1 MSDFKPF
8 SILVTL
14 VAFVFCSVGLQADS
28 PPYAIEEWAKRSDI
42 NSVQLSPD
50 GNKLAFL
57 KIPTDDGMPILEI
70 FNANDLSEKP
80 FRMDA
85 KPMEMTS
92 FQWAT
97 DNTIIFTAKLKVRDK
112 IDGWNQGVYDAKG
125 GLLTL
130 AKRASKKKPK
140 WKSINDLD
148 SIRSTLPTKPNKVLI
163 AVRLKTGTRKD
174 SPKDLFYTYFE
185 YDIETGRRLKVATGS
200 GPSGRVGVT
209 SFDIN
214 GEPRFGSKYDGPSN
228 SFEQY
233 YRKKGGAEWEFI
245 HSRHRDD
252 FEDWFP
258 VGFDP
263 ETPGNLLVIAN
274 NGNNTT
280 GLWSFNPETRELE
293 EHIYQRTDVDIGV
306 AYHSNR
312 YTNGEEIVAISYTD
326 GRDTKYEWFN
336 GEEKAL
342 YDQLKTLIPYAD
354 KMRIPS
360 RSRDGKSFIVANA
373 GPRDPGTY
381 YLFKDGV
388 LQVVGSRGPQFSG
401 ERLADVEVINYKA
414 RDGKDIK
421 GYITVPNSEPPY
433 PLIVMPHGGP
443 FVSDERVGYDFW
455 GQMFANRGYMV
466 LQPQYRGTRGL
477 GLDFYTTA
485 FINGGQGGYQMQDD
499 KDDGALYLADKGLVD
514 RDRMMMYG
522 WSYGG
527 YAALV
532 AASRTPQIY
541 QCVIAGASVPD
552 PNDQIS
558 YYRNRMAQFPD
569 RGSIEQVSMW
579 DDSIQPIK
587 EVAKVNVPML
597 VIHGDVDQRTPP
609 RAARAYIKALEDNK
623 KEHKVVWLEGADH
636 FYNTWYYG
644 HMVKMYTA
652 MFDFLDNDCFD
663 DKQSVAAK

>member
-1 MSDFKPF
+1 MSDFKLC
-8 SILVTL
+8 SILLVL
-14 VAFVFCSVGLQADS
+14 VAFVFCSVGLQADGQ
-28 PPYAIEEWAKRSDI
+28 PYPIEDWAKRSDI
-42 NSVQLSPD
+42 ASVQLSPD
-50 GNKLAFL
+50 GNKLALL

-70 FNANDLSEKP
+70 FNANDLAAKP

-85 KPMEMTS
+85 KPMEMER
-92 FQWAT
+92 FYWAT
-97 DNTIIFTAKLKVRDK
+97 DDTIIFTAKLKVRDK
-112 IDGWNQGVYDAKG
+112 IEGWNQGVYENKG

-130 AKRASKKKPK
+130 VTKGSKKKPK
-140 WKSINDLD
+140 WKSISDLD
-148 SIRSTLPTKPNKVLI
+148 FIQSTLPTKPNKVLI

-185 YDIETGRRLKVATGS
+185 YDIKTGRRVKVAAGA
-200 GPSGRVGVT
+200 GPSGRVGV
-209 SFDIN
+209 SRFDSN
-214 GEPRFGSKYDGPSN
+214 GEPRFGSRYDGLSN
-228 SFEQY
+228 SFETY
-233 YRKKGGAEWEFI
+233 YRKKGSQEWELI
-245 HSRHRDD
+245 HTRHRDD
-252 FEDWFP
+252 FQNWFP
-258 VGFDP
+258 VEFDP
-263 ETPGNLLVIAN
+263 DVPGNLLVIAH

-280 GLWSFNPETRELE
+280 GLWSFNPATKEYE
-293 EHIYQRTDVDIGV
+293 EHIYQRSDVDVGV
-306 AYHSNR
+306 RGHSNS
-312 YTNGEEIVAISYTD
+312 YTNAEEITAVTYTD
-326 GRDTKYEWFN
+326 GRDTKFEWFN

-342 YDQLKTLIPYAD
+342 YEQLKSLIPYSD
-354 KMRIPS
+354 NMRIGT
-360 RSRDGKSFIVANA
+360 RSRDGKSFVVTNS

-381 YLFKDGV
+381 YLFKNNA

-401 ERLADVEVINYKA
+401 EKLADVKVINYKA

-443 FVSDERVGYDFW
+443 FVPDERVGFDPW

-499 KDDGALYLADKGLVD
+499 KDDGALYLAEQGLVD

-552 PNDQIS
+552 GNDQLS
-558 YYRNRMAQFPD
+558 YYRNQLARFPD
-569 RGSIEQVSMW
+569 RGAIEQVAMW
-579 DDSIQPIK
+579 DDSINPIK

-609 RAARAYIKALEDNK
+609 RAARAYIEALEENN
-623 KEHKVVWLEGADH
+623 KEHKVIWLEGADH
-636 FYNTWYYG
+636 FFTSWYYH
-644 HMVKMYTA
+644 HMLEMYTA
-652 MFDFLDNDCFD
+652 MFDFLDSDCFD
-663 DKQSVAAK
+663 EKQSVAAK

>member
-1 MSDFKPF
+1 MSNFKL
-8 SILVTL
+8 STILLTL
-14 VAFVFCSVGLQADS
+14 LILAGYPLVPQADDQ
-28 PPYAIEEWAKRSDI
+28 PYPIEAWSKRSDI
-42 NSVQLSPD
+42 SSVQLSPD

-85 KPMEMTS
+85 KPMEMTR
-92 FQWAT
+92 FYWAT
-97 DNTIIFTAKLKVRDK
+97 DDTIIFTARLQVRDK
-112 IDGWNQGVYDAKG
+112 IEDFNQGVYELAG
-125 GLLTL
+125 GVLKLGNRGE
-130 AKRASKKKPK
+130 KPSWKK
-140 WKSINDLD
+140 IEEIG
-148 SIRSTLPTKPNKVLI
+148 SIRSVLPNKPNKVLI
-163 AVRLKTGTRKD
+163 AVRLKSGD
-174 SPKDLFYTYFE
+174 SRSSRDRYPTYFE
-185 YDIETGRRLKVATGS
+185 YDLSTNRRVKVASGTGRVKVQ
-200 GPSGRVGVT
+200 
-209 SFDIN
+209 SFDID
-214 GEPRFGSKYDGPSN
+214 GVPRFGSRYDGASN
-228 SFEQY
+228 SFETY
-233 YRKKGGAEWEFI
+233 YREKGSQDWMLI
-245 HSRHRDD
+245 HSRHREN
-252 FEDWFP
+252 FENWSP
-258 VGFDP
+258 VGLDP

-293 EHIYQRTDVDIGV
+293 EHIYQRTDVDVGV
-306 AYHSNR
+306 RGHSNR
-312 YTNGEEIVAISYTD
+312 YTNGEEITAISYTD

-342 YDQLKTLIPYAD
+342 DEQLKALIPYAD
-354 KMRIPS
+354 KMRISS
-360 RSRDGKSFIVANA
+360 RSRDGKSFIVSNS

-381 YLFKDGV
+381 YLLKDGV

-401 ERLADVEVINYKA
+401 EKLADVKVVNYKA
-414 RDGKDIK
+414 RDGKNIK

-443 FVSDERVGYDFW
+443 FVGDERVGYDFW

-499 KDDGALYLADKGLVD
+499 KDDGALYLAEQGLVD

-558 YYRNRMAQFPD
+558 HYRNQMAQFPD
-569 RGSIEQVSMW
+569 RGSIEQIAMW
-579 DDSIQPIK
+579 DDSIHPIK
-587 EVAKVNVPML
+587 EVGKVNVPML
-597 VIHGDVDQRTPP
+597 VIHGDVDQRTPIAP
-609 RAARAYIKALEDNK
+609 VRTYVEALEKNNK
-623 KEHKVVWLEGADH
+623 DHKVVWLEGADH

-663 DKQSVAAK
+663 DKQTVAER